1 MMNKE
6 ALMIKNPLIV
16 KLLNNNNLVI
26 HASKDD
32 FQRVE
37 VYYHREG
44 RFGVRMIIGV
54 EVANLAKDVEPYSRR
69 EAVNI
74 YTYLL
79 DELDKDNDVIDLR
92 PVLQDI
98 LDNRKEDY

>member
-1 MMNKE
+1 
-6 ALMIKNPLIV
+6 MIKNPLIL
-16 KLLNNNNLVI
+16 KMLNDRKVI
-26 HASKDD
+26 INARKDD

-37 VYYHREG
+37 IYYYGLR
-44 RFGVRMIIGV
+44 RYDVRMIIGV
-54 EVANLAKDVEPYSRR
+54 EVANLAKDVEPCSRR

-98 LDNRKEDY
+98 LDNRKEEGCLCVYD

>member
-1 MMNKE
+1 
-6 ALMIKNPLIV
+6 MIKNPLIV
-16 KLLNNNNLVI
+16 KLLNNNNLAI

-44 RFGVRMIIGV
+44 RFGVRMIIDISTV
-54 EVANLAKDVEPYSRR
+54 YLSKDVEPCSRR
-69 EAVNI
+69 EAVNL

-79 DELDKDNDVIDLR
+79 DELDKDTNVIDLR

-98 LDNRKEDY
+98 LDNRKEEGCICVYD

>member
-1 MMNKE
+1 
-6 ALMIKNPLIV
+6 MIKNGLII
-16 KLLNNNNLVI
+16 KLLNNKNLVI
-26 HASKDD
+26 HASKDE

-44 RFGVRMIIGV
+44 RFGVRMIIRD
-54 EVANLAKDVEPYSRR
+54 EVVNLAKDIEPCSRR

-92 PVLQDI
+92 PVLQQI
-98 LDNRKEDY
+98 LDKRKEEY